1 MKLLNSVVLAITAT
15 CVFTLS
21 SQATI
26 IVNDT
31 WADGNRTSTGPDG
44 SGYDTAWF
52 AASTSSLTVPA
63 PGTLRG
69 TPVTSATWLT
79 YFAPAGSPIT
89 LASAGDQLIV
99 TWVFTPTTVNAN
111 NTSQGF
117 NVAVA
122 FSPLQNVVEGSSF
135 PGQIFSSYAT
145 WMNMG
150 QTLGNANPFQLREWS
165 SATAGSLLGTSGN
178 YASLGNG
185 ATSGNTGYASGT
197 QYTYV
202 MSLTRNAS
210 SGLDII
216 ASMTGGSLNNVGF
229 AQVSITDPSANTFTY
244 DTFEVRPSS
253 SSASA
258 AQFDTSLFKVEFISV
273 PEPATLTLAGLGLL
287 GLVFARR
294 ARR

>member
-1 MKLLNSVVLAITAT
+1 MKTTKSIVLALTAM
-15 CVFTLS
+15 CAFALS

-52 AASTSSLTVPA
+52 AATSSTLTVPA
-63 PGTLRG
+63 AGILRG
-69 TPVTSATWLT
+69 APVSSATWLT
-79 YFAPAGSPIT
+79 YFAPYGSPVT
-89 LASAGDQLIV
+89 LANAGDALTV
-99 TWVFTPTTVNAN
+99 TLVFTPTTVNAN

-117 NVAVA
+117 NMAVA

-135 PGQIFSSYAT
+135 PNQIFSGYAT

-150 QTLGNANPFQLREWS
+150 QTLGNANPFQLREWA
-165 SATAGSLLGTSGN
+165 SAAAGSLLGTSGN

-185 ATSGNTGYASGT
+185 ATSGNVGYASGT
-197 QYTYV
+197 TYTYV
-202 MSLTRNAS
+202 MSLTRNA
-210 SGLDII
+210 GNGVDII
-216 ASMTGGSLNNVGF
+216 TSMTGGNLNSVGY
-229 AQVSITDPSANTFTY
+229 ATVSYTDATPQAWTY

-258 AQFDTSLFKVEFISV
+258 AQFDMSLFKVEFTQV
-273 PEPATLTLAGLGLL
+273 PEPATFALAGLGLL
-287 GLVFARR
+287 GLVLVRR